1 MEKELNQQRNKN
13 FGLVNDLE
21 AELNKN
27 KQLEKKLE
35 ENIKNVQGKT
45 LENEYQEI
53 YNTIKYL
60 QKKI

>member
-1 MEKELNQQRNKN
+1 LEKELNQQRNKN